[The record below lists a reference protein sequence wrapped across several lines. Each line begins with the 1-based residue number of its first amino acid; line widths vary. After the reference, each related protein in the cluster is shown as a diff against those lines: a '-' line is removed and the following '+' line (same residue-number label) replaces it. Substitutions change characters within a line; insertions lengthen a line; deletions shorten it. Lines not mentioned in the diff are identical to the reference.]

1 MHNTIMTII
10 FVAKVLVS
18 AVLLFV
24 AYFGAVFLK
33 IGVSFFNEDY
43 DIESKS
49 SLLFLLVVGAFLLVL
64 PITLFLMMW
73 L

>member
-1 MHNTIMTII
+1 MTII